1 MTEADAIYDDP
12 RLVVLYDL
20 QNGPGPDTQFYLALP
35 DRPGLDILDLGCG
48 TGMLAVDFAEAGHRV
63 TGIDPARAMLAKA
76 RSRPGAASVTW
87 IEGTAGAARGPFDLA
102 IMTGH
107 AFQVLLTEEA
117 ALETLVCLRRSL
129 RSGGRLAFESR
140 NPAAQ
145 AWLGWTPERTRRYL
159 DSDFGRVAVEEAL
172 LWREGSLVAFESRHH
187 FEDGSQLISRSTL
200 RFSPRET
207 LGAWLEA
214 AGFGAVDWFGDWD
227 RSPFRP
233 DSREI
238 IVVAQA

>member
-1 MTEADAIYDDP
+1 VAEADAIYDEP
-12 RLVVLYDL
+12 RLVALYDL
-20 QNGPGPDTQFYLALP
+20 LNGPGADTQFYLALP
-35 DRPGLDILDLGCG
+35 DRPDLDILDLGCG

-63 TGIDPARAMLAKA
+63 TGIDPARTMLAMA
-76 RSRPGAASVTW
+76 RCRPGAGAVTW
-87 IEGTAGAARGPFDLA
+87 IEGTASAARGPFDLA

-140 NPAAQ
+140 NPGAK
-145 AWLGWTPERTRRYL
+145 AWLGWTPERTRRHF
-159 DSDFGRVAVEEAL
+159 DSDFGRVVVENAL
-172 LWREGSLVAFESRHH
+172 LWVEGPLVTFESRHH
-187 FEDGSQLISRSTL
+187 FEDGSLVTSRSTL
-200 RFSPRET
+200 RFTPQET
-207 LGAWLEA
+207 LAAWLEA
-214 AGFGAVDWFGDWD
+214 AGFGAAEWFGDWE
-227 RSPFRP
+227 RSPLRP